1 MHFKEKIN
9 NIFQHLLGGTKN
21 QRRDVSD
28 VHIRSVF
35 FGDYMAPMV
44 EDGPIDRLYNEITD
58 MEGIQLI
65 LAQVLLNYRSLF
77 SSSKNFK
84 LLKCFFTFPKT
95 YVIISELSYATY
107 LF

>member
-35 FGDYMAPMV
+35 FGDYMTPMV
-44 EDGPIDRLYNEITD
+44 DDGPIDRLYNEITD
-58 MEGIQLI
+58 MEGKKRGRAVTCALSKISYFGLFHSNFF
-65 LAQVLLNYRSLF
+65 LAQL
-77 SSSKNFK
+77 
-84 LLKCFFTFPKT
+84 
-95 YVIISELSYATY
+95 
-107 LF
+107 